1 MLRTSEKMLP
11 RENIL
16 EVCKA
21 LGQIIKTPLSSVE
34 KKMEFWGAI
43 VGIGG
48 PSKRARL
55 WAMPEDEQKPKD
67 D

>member
-1 MLRTSEKMLP
+1 MLRTGAKTLP
-11 RENIL
+11 RENTL
-16 EVCKA
+16 KVCKA
-21 LGQIIKTPLSSVE
+21 LGQKIKTPLSLIE
-34 KKMEFWGAI
+34 KEMEFWRAI